1 MTISQTKLTISLY
14 WLFIYFNI
22 FLTAHHEIFWFAW
35 YWTKIILSKKSV
47 YSYLFNLILQHFLLT
62 ITWNDFQIH
71 MFLILFQN
79 YIHPVIVYISYIRFS
94 ISPEQTKI
102 RKFKDKLLLIFMK
115 YDRNDKTLLNCH
127 QLRCQDGFVKFKLQI
142 ILLSQY
148 MNIQNYYLVYM
159 RIRFIIFASIVKHQ
173 NKIGKHIF

>member
-1 MTISQTKLTISLY
+1 M
-14 WLFIYFNI
+14 
-22 FLTAHHEIFWFAW
+22 
-35 YWTKIILSKKSV
+35 SKKKCLFFSF
-47 YSYLFNLILQHFLLT
+47 LFNLLLQHFILT

-79 YIHPVIVYISYIRFS
+79 YIHPVIMYISYIRFS

-102 RKFKDKLLLIFMK
+102 RKFKNKLLLIFMK
-115 YDRNDKTLLNCH
+115 YDRNDKTLSNCH